1 MKVVEYQDFSL
12 RLHNKAANAEK
23 RVPINATLDLTHRC
37 NNRCLHCYCSLP
49 AGDKRAISEELSSE
63 EIERL
68 FDELRDM
75 GCLWLL
81 ITGGEP
87 LLRPDFRD
95 IYLSAKRH
103 GFIISVFTNGTL
115 IDEEIADF
123 FAQYPPFSVEITMY
137 GATPETYEEVTRV
150 PGSYERY
157 WSGLQR
163 LLKRTAKPKLKTMA
177 LTINQHEIRRM
188 DSIARAMGCEFR
200 FDPILN
206 KRIDDRN
213 FSDPVKYRIP
223 ADDVVRLDMEF
234 PERMKEHK
242 EFCERMVGEP
252 AKSDKLI
259 TCGAGKASMHILP
272 DGTALPC
279 SMLISGGESIREKS
293 LREIWEVDFRTL
305 LDQKKDFR
313 IKCDYCSLQNLCGQ
327 CMAWSRLE
335 HGGSDKV
342 VQYLCGVA
350 QKRAETF
357 TFLKNRMGVNCGK
370 EAVVETGM

>member
-12 RLHNKAANAEK
+12 RLHNKSVNAEK
-23 RVPINATLDLTHRC
+23 RIPINATFDVTHRC
-37 NNRCLHCYCSLP
+37 NNRCVHCYCSLP
-49 AGDKRAISEELSSE
+49 ANDEKAISEELSAK
-63 EIERL
+63 EIEKL

-103 GFIISVFTNGTL
+103 GFIITVFTNGTL
-115 IDEEIADF
+115 VDEGIADF

-137 GATPETYEEVTRV
+137 GATPETYERVTRV
-150 PGSYERY
+150 PGSYELN

-163 LLKRTAKPKLKTMA
+163 LVEKKVKLKLKTMA
-177 LTINQHEIRRM
+177 LTINRHEIHQL
-188 DSIARAMGCEFR
+188 DNIARGMGCEFR

-206 KRIDDRN
+206 KRLDDRKY
-213 FSDPVKYRIP
+213 SDPVKYRIP
-223 ADDVVRLDMEF
+223 ADDVVKLDMEF

-252 AKSDKLI
+252 TKSDKLI
-259 TCGAGKASMHILP
+259 TCGAGRSSINILP
-272 DGTALPC
+272 AGMALPC
-279 SMLISGGESIREKS
+279 SMLISRGESIREKS
-293 LREIWEVDFRTL
+293 LREIWELDFQKL
-305 LDQKKDFR
+305 LDQKKDFS

-327 CMAWSRLE
+327 CTGWSLLE

-342 VQYLCGVA
+342 VQYLCGIA

-357 TFLKNRMGVNCGK
+357 TFLKNRMEEDYGK
-370 EAVVETGM
+370 ETMVKA